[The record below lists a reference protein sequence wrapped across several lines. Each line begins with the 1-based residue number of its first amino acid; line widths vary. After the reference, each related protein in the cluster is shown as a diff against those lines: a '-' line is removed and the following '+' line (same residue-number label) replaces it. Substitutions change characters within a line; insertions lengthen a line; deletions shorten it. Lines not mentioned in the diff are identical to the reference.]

1 MMKENDMSVNELYS
15 ISERLDQLASDA
27 WGFHWSAEQVIL
39 HIRELADA
47 LRDDADVLAEAIAES
62 AGPYETDLWYDTSKE
77 LT

>member
-1 MMKENDMSVNELYS
+1 MSVNELYS

-27 WGFHWSAEQVIL
+27 WGFHWKAEQIIQE
-39 HIRELADA
+39 IRELADS

-77 LT
+77 LA